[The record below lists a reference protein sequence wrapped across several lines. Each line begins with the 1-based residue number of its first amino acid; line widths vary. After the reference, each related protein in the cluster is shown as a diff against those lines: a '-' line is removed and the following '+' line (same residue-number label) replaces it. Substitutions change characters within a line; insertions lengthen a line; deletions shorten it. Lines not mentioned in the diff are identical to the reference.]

1 MEHKIEDL
9 IARGSFTCRCGKVHS
24 PKIKKAIIE
33 EGAIERI
40 PGALKELGG
49 KKVFVIDDPNTH
61 KAAGEAVIGILEKA
75 GIPYSL
81 FTFRESRP
89 EPDEKAVGSVILHY
103 DSSCDVILGVGSGV
117 VNDIGKIV
125 ADVAHAPYVIFGTAP
140 SMDGY
145 ASGTSSV
152 IRDNLKV
159 SVNSHCPDIVIGDL
173 DILAKAPM
181 RMIRSGLGDM
191 IAKYI
196 SIAEWRISK
205 IINDEYYCDETANL
219 IVEGL
224 DRCVKNAKGIASRDK
239 EAVRAVMEG
248 MVLSGVAANYA
259 GVSRP
264 VSGMEH
270 YFSHVWDMRMVE
282 FGTPADFHGIQ
293 CGIGT
298 IDSVKVYEKIKKLT
312 PDRKKAEEYVKSFDY
327 GEWSKYLEKWLGHG
341 ADQMIINEQ
350 KEKKYD
356 KSTHPARLEKII
368 SHWDEITAVINTLP
382 AVDELNALFDT
393 TGEPKTIYDIG
404 IKKEE
409 ERAAFLITKDIRD
422 KYIGSRLLWDI
433 GELESVADAVFPV

>member
-1 MEHKIEDL
+1 MSIKTEDL
-9 IARGSFTCRCGKVHS
+9 IARGTFTCRCGKVHS
-24 PKIKKAIIE
+24 PKIKKAVIE
-33 EGAIERI
+33 SGAIAKVTDAIR
-40 PGALKELGG
+40 ELGG

-61 KAAGEAVIGILEKA
+61 KAAGEAVLAELDRSN
-75 GIPYSL
+75 IPYTL
-81 FTFRESRP
+81 FTFRDSRP

-103 DSSCDVILGVGSGV
+103 DSSCDIIVGVGSGV

-125 ADVAHAPYVIFGTAP
+125 ADVAHAPYIIVGTAP

-159 SVNSHCPDIVIGDL
+159 SVGSHCPDIVIGDL

-181 RMIRSGLGDM
+181 RMIQSGLGDM

-205 IINDEYYCDETANL
+205 IINDEYYCDDTAAL

-293 CGIGT
+293 CGVGT
-298 IDSVKVYEKIKKLT
+298 IDCVKVYDEIKKLT
-312 PDRKKAEEYVKSFDY
+312 PDREKAEQYVKNFDY
-327 GEWSKYLEKWLGHG
+327 DKWCEYLRKWLGAG
-341 ADQMIINEQ
+341 ADQMIRNEQ

-356 KSTHPARLEKII
+356 KSTHSARLEKII
-368 SHWDEITAVINTLP
+368 AHWNEIVAVIDTLP
-382 AVDELNALFDT
+382 SVDELNELFDL
-393 TGEPKTIYDIG
+393 TGEPKTISDIN

-433 GELESVADAVFPV
+433 GELENVADIVFPV

>member
-1 MEHKIEDL
+1 MEFKIGDL
-9 IARGSFTCRCGKVHS
+9 IARGEFLCACGKVHR
-24 PKIKKAIIE
+24 PKIKKAIIG
-33 EGAIERI
+33 EGVISSLPDEIR
-40 PGALKELGG
+40 ELGG
-49 KKVFVIDDPNTH
+49 TKAFVICDPNTY
-61 KAAGEAVIGILEKA
+61 KAAGERVEKILSDAK
-75 GIPYSL
+75 IPHTLYS
-81 FTFRESRP
+81 FREGHP

-103 DSSCDVILGVGSGV
+103 DSSCDIIIGVGSGV

-125 ADVAHAPYVIFGTAP
+125 ADVAHAPYIIVGTAP

-159 SVNSHCPDIVIGDL
+159 SVNSHCPDVVIGDL
-173 DILAKAPM
+173 DILADAPM
-181 RMIRSGLGDM
+181 HMIQSGMGDM

-196 SIAEWRISK
+196 SIAEWKISK
-205 IINDEYYCDETANL
+205 IINDEYFCDETANL
-219 IVEGL
+219 ILAGL
-224 DRCVKNAKGIASRDK
+224 DKCVKSARGIARRDK

-282 FGTPADFHGIQ
+282 FGTTADLHGIQ

-298 IDSVKVYEKIKKLT
+298 IDCVKVYDEIKKLV
-312 PDRKKAEEYVKSFDY
+312 PDREKALAYVSAFDY
-327 GEWSKYLEKWLGHG
+327 EKWSETLKKWLGHG

-356 KSTHPARLEKII
+356 KAAHAARLEKII
-368 SHWDEITAVINTLP
+368 SHWDEIIAVINELP
-382 AVDELNALFDT
+382 SVTELEKLFDT
-393 TGEPKTIYDIG
+393 IGAPKTVDEIG
-404 IKKEE
+404 VSREAE
-409 ERAAFLITKDIRD
+409 AAAFPITKDIRD

-433 GELESVADAVFPV
+433 GELENVQKIVFPV